1 VQGPPKSIQNKHRVH
16 STYPEKLIHEQT
28 ANSTPSVFNR
38 KWCFLLF
45 RNPTHKTESG
55 TANMWVLLIAN
66 HLDQSLCMFGQSKTG
81 SSSQIILTT
90 FFSSRS
96 SGFSWLGTWL
106 QSHTQST
113 HPSTYKGIVHTSK
126 VQYNTKLY
134 FFLYNKPK
142 LLLLVG
148 GV

>member
-16 STYPEKLIHEQT
+16 STYPEKLIYEQT

-45 RNPTHKTESG
+45 CNPTHKTESG
-55 TANMWVLLIAN
+55 TANMQVLLIAN

-81 SSSQIILTT
+81 SSSQIILST

-96 SGFSWLGTWL
+96 SGFLWVGTWL
-106 QSHTQST
+106 QSHTQNT
-113 HPSTYKGIVHTSK
+113 HPSTYKGICTHFKGT
-126 VQYNTKLY
+126 VQY
-134 FFLYNKPK
+134 
-142 LLLLVG
+142 
-148 GV
+148 